1 MEVIATAVIPTP
13 TEHPLVWSVQFLVTT
28 DGMRRFTT
36 SHTIPFRDAT
46 DDTEAINLAYQR
58 YSAQIHS
65 NADMVD
71 SLQSPIGRRVP
82 IDDEKVDSE
91 RVEALIARKQQEL
104 SRLEDIKNEAISTG
118 KISTGVSGTV

>member
-13 TEHPLVWSVQFLVTT
+13 TEKPLVWSVQFLVTT

-36 SHTIPFRDAT
+36 SHTIPFGDAT
-46 DDTEAINLAYQR
+46 HDTEAINLAYQR
-58 YSAQIHS
+58 YSAQIQS
-65 NADMVD
+65 NADMID

-82 IDDEKVDSE
+82 IDDQQVDSE

-104 SRLEDIKNEAISTG
+104 SRLEAIKHEAISTG
-118 KISTGVSGTV
+118 SINTSVSGTV